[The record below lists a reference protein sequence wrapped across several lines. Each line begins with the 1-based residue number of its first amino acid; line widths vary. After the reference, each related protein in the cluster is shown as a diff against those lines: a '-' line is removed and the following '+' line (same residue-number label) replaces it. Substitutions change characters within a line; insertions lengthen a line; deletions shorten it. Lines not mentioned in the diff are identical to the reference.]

1 MGTGGERLKPGIHT
15 MTAEAYHADPC
26 SVPSLS
32 ASMAHL
38 LCTSSPAHARVAHPK
53 LNPTFERHEEEKFDV
68 GTVAHALLLQGED
81 VAVIVDAPDW
91 RTKAAKEERDAA
103 RAAGQIPLLGKHWD
117 AVRAMVAATRQQLDK
132 IEAAPALFTDGKP
145 EQTLVWEE
153 DGVMC
158 RARIDW
164 LHDDLSA
171 IDDYKT
177 TKASANPESWSRTL
191 FGIGADM
198 QVAFYLRG
206 LAAVAGAA
214 VAGMADF
221 RYVVQE
227 TYPPYALSVVSLS
240 PDVLALA
247 DAKVEWAI
255 QLWKQSL
262 ASGEWPAYPTRV
274 CFAELPPW
282 EEVRWLAREEREAA

>member
-1 MGTGGERLKPGIHT
+1 MKPGIHT
-15 MTAEAYHADPC
+15 MTADAYHADPC
-26 SVPSLS
+26 SIPSLS

-38 LCTSSPAHARVAHPK
+38 LCTSSPAHAWCAHPK
-53 LNPTFERHEEEKFDV
+53 LNPAFERHEEEKFDV

-91 RTKAAKEERDAA
+91 RTNAAKEERDAA
-103 RAAGQIPLLGKHWD
+103 RAAGQIPLLAKHWD
-117 AVRAMVAATRQQLDK
+117 AVRQMVDAARGQLEK
-132 IEAAPALFTDGKP
+132 IDTAPALFTDGKP
-145 EQTLVWEE
+145 ELTLVWED

-177 TKASANPESWSRTL
+177 TKASANPEMWSRTL

-198 QVAFYLRG
+198 QASFYLRG
-206 LAAVAGAA
+206 MMALTGGAA
-214 VAGMADF
+214 EF

-282 EEVRWLAREEREAA
+282 EETRWLAREERETA

>member
-1 MGTGGERLKPGIHT
+1 MTLAPGIHVI
-15 MTAEAYHADPC
+15 TADAYHRDDVC
-26 SVPSLS
+26 DQPSLS
-32 ASMAHL
+32 ASLAHI
-38 LCTSSPAHARVAHPK
+38 LCTSSPAHARIAHPR
-53 LNPTFERHEEEKFDV
+53 LNPDFERHEEEKFDT

-91 RTKAAKEERDAA
+91 RTNAAKEERDAA
-103 RAAGQIPLLGKHWD
+103 RAAGQIPLLAKHWD
-117 AVRAMVAATRQQLDK
+117 AVRAMVAATREQLDK
-132 IEAAPALFTDGKP
+132 IEVSPALFTDGKP
-145 EQTLVWEE
+145 EQTLIWED

-177 TKASANPESWSRTL
+177 SKASANPESWSRTL

-214 VAGMADF
+214 VAGMADWRF
-221 RYVVQE
+221 VVQE

-274 CFAELPPW
+274 CWAELPPW
-282 EEVRWLAREEREAA
+282 EEARWMEREAREAA